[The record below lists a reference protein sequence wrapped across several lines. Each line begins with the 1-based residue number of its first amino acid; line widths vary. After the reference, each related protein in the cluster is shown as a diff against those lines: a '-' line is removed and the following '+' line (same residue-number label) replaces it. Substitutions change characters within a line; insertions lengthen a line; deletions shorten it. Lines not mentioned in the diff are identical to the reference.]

1 MPGRRDLL
9 RPPRRLRGVRRL
21 IFLWL
26 FLVVAG
32 AFWLCIFLNDERFA
46 LRTIEIS
53 GNRLLADEV
62 IVLAAREALAGRR
75 LWIFR
80 RDRYWFYDP
89 RAVAAVLRQRFDR
102 LASVKVAA
110 PRWQTLRLEVV
121 ERQTAALWCPVE
133 LEVPAACFYL
143 DATGLV
149 FARAPHFSWPPLL
162 VITGSWPSLRLEA
175 VASTTSVVAARPND
189 RSVGRAGIGNQPL
202 PRSLFSRLIK
212 LRSLLGS
219 FFAGSVLAGA
229 SVKQITVTPV
239 GDLEFKLVDE
249 RSLARPFKIIIGRG
263 QSDEEILTLLR
274 VTLDA
279 PSFESELATGR
290 TLEYFD
296 LRFADKV
303 FYRWR
308 E

>member
-1 MPGRRDLL
+1 MPGRHDLL
-9 RPPRRLRGVRRL
+9 RQPRRLRGVRRL

-32 AFWLCIFLNDERFA
+32 TSWLFIFLNDERFA

-53 GNRLLADEV
+53 GNRLLADEA
-62 IVLAAREALAGRR
+62 IARAAREALTGRR
-75 LWIFR
+75 FWIFR

-89 RAVAAVLRQRFDR
+89 EAVAAVLRQRFDR
-102 LASVKVAA
+102 LAAVKVAA
-110 PRWQTLRLEVV
+110 AGWQILRLEVA
-121 ERQTAALWCPVE
+121 ERQTTALWCPVE
-133 LEVPAACFYL
+133 LEVPADCSYL

-162 VITGSWPSLRLEA
+162 VIIGSWPPSRLEA
-175 VASTTSVVAARPND
+175 GASTTSVVAAVTG
-189 RSVGRAGIGNQPL
+189 SQPL

-212 LRSLLGS
+212 LRSVLGS

-229 SVKQITVTPV
+229 SVKQITATPA
-239 GDLEFKLVDE
+239 GDLEFKLADE
-249 RSLARPFKIIIGRG
+249 RSLARPFEIIIGRS

-274 VTLDA
+274 VIIAA
-279 PSFESELATGR
+279 PSFRSELAVGR

-303 FYRWR
+303 FYRFR